1 MRVGSVVRRSGIGI
15 EAHRTVREAA
25 AAMEEAGV
33 GALGV
38 LDGEELV
45 GIVTDRDLVRRA
57 MAKGLPGDAR
67 VDGVMSCPVLV
78 IDAEADLHD
87 AFAMFRDR
95 GVRRLAV
102 TQRGRFEGMITVDD
116 LLIEIARDLTDLV
129 RPVRREVLFAD
140 HDSPVPTT

>member
-1 MRVGSVVRRSGIGI
+1 
-15 EAHRTVREAA
+15 
-25 AAMEEAGV
+25 
-33 GALGV
+33 
-38 LDGEELV
+38 
-45 GIVTDRDLVRRA
+45 

-67 VDGVMSCPVLV
+67 VDGIMSCPVLV

-140 HDSPVPTT
+140 HDSPVPTTT